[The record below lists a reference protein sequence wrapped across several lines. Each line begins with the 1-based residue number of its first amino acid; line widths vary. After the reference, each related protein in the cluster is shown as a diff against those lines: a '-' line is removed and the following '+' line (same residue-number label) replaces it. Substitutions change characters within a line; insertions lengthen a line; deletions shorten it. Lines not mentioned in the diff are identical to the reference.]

1 MAGTLKTGMLEQW
14 NNGVLEEWNSGILG
28 FDLRID
34 VFPIIP

>member
-1 MAGTLKTGMLEQW
+1 VVGTLKAGMLEQW

-28 FDLRID
+28 FDLRIH